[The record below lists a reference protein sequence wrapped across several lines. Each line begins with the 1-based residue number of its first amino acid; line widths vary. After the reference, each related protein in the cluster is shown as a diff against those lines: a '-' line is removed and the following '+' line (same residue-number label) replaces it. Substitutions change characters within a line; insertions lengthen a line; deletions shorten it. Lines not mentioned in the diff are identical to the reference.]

1 MSIIASNTQPHL
13 LRSDV
18 DLLDVGR
25 DSPLL
30 RSLGSA
36 IAVRLYELSGPGAPF
51 FLFVVLLGFSVLRA
65 RGSVRARR

>member
-1 MSIIASNTQPHL
+1 MSMIESNTQPHL

-18 DLLDVGR
+18 DRLDIGR

-36 IAVRLYELSGPGAPF
+36 ITVRLYD
-51 FLFVVLLGFSVLRA
+51 
-65 RGSVRARR
+65 